1 MLESLWSILTVFIW
15 VAFAILIIAV
25 SIGVF
30 TSPAWFPKLLNWV
43 ADRNKWW
50 SPVKALPLEGEMR
63 FIVEGNPQGPFA
75 MLLESVSTH
84 WYDQLGDIFLT
95 GVSATKTYNNWLPDS
110 WNMYLEGHGLAYTG
124 FNRYVLQKKIKYT
137 KWEKLKGSS
146 NFGLVEKI
154 REGASIYFNYNMA
167 TRLDKAETKGNFPV
181 SVTVNMT
188 VQLIRPRMAVFYT
201 GGWEDQVVAA
211 VLSKLRHYVSSRNVE
226 ELRVEMEQL
235 GVEGLAKMLTDKA
248 LNDELEVGYGIR
260 IIRAEFIDFDDV
272 SGDKADSDAIKAK
285 ERARLNLEAE
295 ITAAEGRKKIA
306 EEQGNALV
314 MMAQKEAEAAKH
326 KAEAIKTEYTARVT
340 AGRQFAGDFR
350 RAEAI
355 ENTKL
360 TALGGDFLVS
370 ADKK

>member
-30 TSPAWFPKLLNWV
+30 TSPAWFPKFLNWV

-63 FIVEGNPQGPFA
+63 FIVEGNPDGPFA

-137 KWEKLKGSS
+137 KWEKIKGSS

-167 TRLDKAETKGNFPV
+167 TRLDKAETQGNFPV

-211 VLSKLRHYVSSRNVE
+211 VLSVLRHYVSTRTVND
-226 ELRVEMEQL
+226 LRTEKAQ
-235 GVEGLAKMLTDKA
+235 GGPSGLAKMLTEGQ
-248 LNDELEVGYGIR
+248 LNIDL
-260 IIRAEFIDFDDV
+260 RANFGVQITHAVFIDFDDT
-272 SGDKADSDAIKAK
+272 SADQADSDAIKAN
-285 ERARLNLEAE
+285 ERARLKLEAE
-295 ITAAEGRKKIA
+295 ITTAEGRLKIA
-306 EEQGNALV
+306 EHEGDAVV
-314 MMAQKEAEAAKH
+314 MKAKKAAEAATH
-326 KAEAIKTEYTARVT
+326 QAEAIKTEYTARVT

-355 ENTKL
+355 ENTEL

>member
-1 MLESLWSILTVFIW
+1 MLESLWSFLIVMFWIAL
-15 VAFAILIIAV
+15 AILI
-25 SIGVF
+25 GGTVF
-30 TSPAWFPKLLNWV
+30 SLPASFPKFLNWV

-50 SPVKALPLEGEMR
+50 SPVKALPLDGEMR

-188 VQLIRPRMAVFYT
+188 VQLIRPRMAVFYS

-211 VLSKLRHYVSSRNVE
+211 VLSVLRHYVSTRDVS
-226 ELRVEMEQL
+226 ELRTEKAQGGPV
-235 GVEGLAKMLTDKA
+235 GLAKMLTEGPI
-248 LNDELEVGYGIR
+248 NIELREGFGVQIT
-260 IIRAEFIDFDDV
+260 RAVFIDFDDT
-272 SGDKADSDAIKAK
+272 SADQADSDAIKAN
-285 ERARLNLEAE
+285 ERARLKLEAE
-295 ITAAEGRKKIA
+295 ITTAEGRLKIA
-306 EEQGNALV
+306 EHEGDAVV
-314 MMAQKEAEAAKH
+314 MKAKKAAEAATH
-326 KAEAIKTEYTARVT
+326 QAEAIKTEYRARVESADKH
-340 AGRQFAGDFR
+340 AGEFR
-350 RAEAI
+350 MAEAI
-355 ENTKL
+355 EKTGL
-360 TALGGDFLVS
+360 TALGGNVLVS